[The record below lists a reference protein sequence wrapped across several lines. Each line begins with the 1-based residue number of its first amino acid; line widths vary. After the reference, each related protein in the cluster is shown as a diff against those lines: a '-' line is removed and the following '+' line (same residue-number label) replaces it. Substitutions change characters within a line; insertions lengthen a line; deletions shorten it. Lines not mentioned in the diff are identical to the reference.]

1 MQCYPVK
8 EVTHFCNISVPRCH
22 AISRAVI
29 DFYDLTFVVSGS
41 MTYTANGKLI
51 TLNKNDAIFLPPGTV
66 RTRLVGDEPVK
77 YISFNFNLNSG
88 CSFPFPEH
96 MVKCLSSDIKRLVSA
111 FPQGHL
117 TSYYHSHEKAVNIL
131 NYILFD
137 LLDIQA
143 LKSSNEHVLNITKY
157 IEEHITEPLNLT
169 AISDAIGLS
178 KEHTSYLFKRE
189 MGKTLTD
196 YINERKMVLAKELIL
211 SQEMRLS
218 DVAIHLGYENY
229 GYFSR
234 LFKRHFDISPV
245 KLRNE

>member
-1 MQCYPVK
+1 MLGL
-8 EVTHFCNISVPRCH
+8 T
-22 AISRAVI
+22 RA
-29 DFYDLTFVVSGS
+29 
-41 MTYTANGKLI
+41 
-51 TLNKNDAIFLPPGTV
+51 
-66 RTRLVGDEPVK
+66 TRRYEPVK
-77 YISFNFNLNSG
+77 YLGFNFNFNSG